1 MSARTSLKGMSAVV
15 TGGGQGIGRA
25 IAAELAAQGARVTVA
40 DVSADTAAEAADAL
54 RGDGFEAI
62 ALPVDVT
69 SSAGV
74 DEFFEAAEAVHG
86 PVDVLVNNAG
96 ININSGVRKLT
107 DEVWQKTIAVNLDG
121 VMHCSRAAA
130 RSMVPRRTGRIVNI
144 TSRAW
149 LGWFGQLAY
158 SASKGGVVS
167 TTRTL
172 AVELAR
178 HGITVNAVAP
188 GLVDTPLLRA
198 EPPEVMAKLMAA
210 QPTGALGAS
219 EDVAWAVSW
228 FASPAAR
235 AVTGQVLYVCGGKSL
250 YARPA

>member
-1 MSARTSLKGMSAVV
+1 MTLKGLSAVV
-15 TGGGQGIGRA
+15 TGAGQGIGRA

-40 DVSADTAAEAADAL
+40 DLSADTAAETADAL
-54 RGDGFEAI
+54 RASGVDAI
-62 ALPVDVT
+62 AQPVDVT
-69 SSAGV
+69 SSASV
-74 DEFFEAAEAVHG
+74 DELFAAAEDAHG

-107 DEVWQKTIAVNLDG
+107 DEVWQKTLAVNLTG

-130 RSMVPRRTGRIVNI
+130 RSMVPRRTGRIINI

-167 TTRTL
+167 STRTL

-178 HGITVNAVAP
+178 HGITVNAIAP

-198 EPPEVMAKLMAA
+198 EPPEVMAKLLAA
-210 QPTGALGAS
+210 QPTGTIGAP

-228 FASPAAR
+228 FAGPAAR
-235 AVTGQVLYVCGGKSL
+235 SVTGQVLYVCGGKSL
-250 YARPA
+250 HARPA

>member
-1 MSARTSLKGMSAVV
+1 MSLKGSAAIV

-25 IAAELAAQGARVTVA
+25 IAAELAAQGARVAVA
-40 DVSADTAAEAADAL
+40 DLSADSATAAAEELRAAGGDAV
-54 RGDGFEAI
+54 G
-62 ALPVDVT
+62 LPVDVAS
-69 SSAGV
+69 SSAV
-74 DEFFEAAEAVHG
+74 DELFAAAEEAHG
-86 PVDVLVNNAG
+86 PVDILVNNAG
-96 ININSGVRKLT
+96 ININSSVRKLT
-107 DEVWQKTIAVNLDG
+107 DEVWQKTLAVNLTG

-130 RSMVPRRTGRIVNI
+130 RSMAARRTGRIVTI
-144 TSRAW
+144 ASRAW

-178 HGITVNAVAP
+178 YGITVNAIAP
-188 GLVDTPLLRA
+188 GLVDTPLLAA

-210 QPTGALGAS
+210 QPTGTLGTP

>member
-1 MSARTSLKGMSAVV
+1 V
-15 TGGGQGIGRA
+15 RA
-25 IAAELAAQGARVTVA
+25 
-40 DVSADTAAEAADAL
+40 
-54 RGDGFEAI
+54 DGFEAI
-62 ALPVDVT
+62 SQPVDVT
-69 SSAGV
+69 SAAAV
-74 DEFFEAAEAVHG
+74 DELFAAAGDAHG
-86 PVDVLVNNAG
+86 AVDVLVNNAG

-107 DEVWQKTIAVNLDG
+107 DEVWQKTLAVNLTG

-167 TTRTL
+167 ATRTL

-178 HGITVNAVAP
+178 HGVTVNAVAP

-210 QPTGALGAS
+210 QPTGTIGAP

-228 FASPAAR
+228 FAGPAAR

-250 YARPA
+250 HARPA

>member
-1 MSARTSLKGMSAVV
+1 MRTDEALKGLSAVV
-15 TGGGQGIGRA
+15 TGAGQGIGRA
-25 IAAELAAQGARVTVA
+25 IAAELAARGARVTVA
-40 DVSADTAAEAADAL
+40 DVSAGTAAEAAAGL
-54 RGDGFEAI
+54 RAAGFDAI
-62 ALPVDVT
+62 AQPVDVT
-69 SSAGV
+69 SSAAV
-74 DEFFEAAEAVHG
+74 DELFAAAEDAHG

-107 DEVWQKTIAVNLDG
+107 DEVWQRTLAVNLTG

-130 RSMVPRRTGRIVNI
+130 RTMVPRRTGRIINI
-144 TSRAW
+144 ASRAW

-178 HGITVNAVAP
+178 YGITVNAVAP

-210 QPTGALGAS
+210 QPTGTLGAP

-250 YARPA
+250 HARPA

>member
-54 RGDGFEAI
+54 CADGFEAI

-74 DEFFEAAEAVHG
+74 NKFFEAAEAVHG

-96 ININSGVRKLT
+96 ININSGVRKLS
-107 DEVWQKTIAVNLDG
+107 DEVWQKTLAVNLSG

-130 RSMVPRRTGRIVNI
+130 RSMVPRRTGRIINI

-210 QPTGALGAS
+210 QPTGTLGAP